1 MTAATA
7 RWHAVSERGT
17 VLGVWILATLGT
29 LLGRGVT
36 RIVVRVVALWY
47 ALFDRPVRRASG
59 DYLRRVRGRASL
71 IDVYRHV
78 QAFAQVTLDRLFI
91 LRGETRRFEIV
102 TQGEQHLHDLRTEG
116 RGALLVLA
124 HLGSFEIMRTLSDER
139 ALPLNVLGYFKNAPR
154 INAALRGLNARV
166 EARFIEIR
174 HGDPSF
180 ALEVAER
187 IAAGELV
194 GTMGDRVGF
203 DGKAMRVPFLGAD
216 AAFPTG
222 PYLLASVLKCPVY
235 LAFGLYR
242 EPNRYDLHCELFAE
256 RVVLPRGRRDD
267 ALRALVTRYAAR
279 VEHHCRLAPEN
290 WFNFYDF
297 WSAT

>member
-256 RVVLPRGRRDD
+256 RVVLPRGGRDD

>member
-1 MTAATA
+1 VTAATA

-256 RVVLPRGRRDD
+256 RVVLPRGGRDD